1 MTILDFDEL
10 NSFREFREELLSM
23 KPSEIM
29 DQKERLRD
37 EVEWLLEFAY
47 MLGFDRAR
55 EELGVIAED
64 LQPFLP
70 SDYVTPTST
79 SLTPNVSSL
88 EPIVP
93 SLPSDYVDT
102 PIGYATET
110 PELPKDY
117 NQRMSETVN
126 KEIAGKT
133 YADRVLEHA
142 ELGDAQ
148 AILRVAET
156 DGNRVYNSGG
166 LLGARGLA
174 TTKTWETMQDD
185 RVRETHDYLQ
195 SMTVPID
202 EDFYTYDGDHAPCPG
217 EFENPAN
224 SVGCRCWLSFN
235 K

>member
-29 DQKERLRD
+29 DQKFRLRD

-70 SDYVTPTST
+70 SDYLNPIGSR
-79 SLTPNVSSL
+79 NEAGSSVGL
-88 EPIVP
+88 
-93 SLPSDYVDT
+93 SLPSDYD
-102 PIGYATET
+102 
-110 PELPKDY
+110 
-117 NQRMSETVN
+117 QRMTETVN
-126 KEIAGKT
+126 KEIKGKT
-133 YADRVLEHA
+133 FSDRVLEHA

-166 LLGARGLA
+166 LLGARGEA

-202 EDFYTYDGDHAPCPG
+202 EDFYTFDGDHAPCPG

>member
-29 DQKERLRD
+29 DQKFRLRD

-93 SLPSDYVDT
+93 TLPIDYD
-102 PIGYATET
+102 
-110 PELPKDY
+110 
-117 NQRMSETVN
+117 QRMSEAVN

-133 YADRVLEHA
+133 FADRVLEHA
-142 ELGDAQ
+142 EKGDAQ

-166 LLGARGLA
+166 LLGARGEA

-185 RVRETHDYLQ
+185 RVRETHDYLK

-202 EDFYTYDGDHAPCPG
+202 EDFYTYDGDHASCPCG
-217 EFENPAN
+217 FENVENNAN
-224 SVGCRCWLSFN
+224 CRCWLTFS

>member
-93 SLPSDYVDT
+93 TLPSDYN
-102 PIGYATET
+102 E
-110 PELPKDY
+110 
-117 NQRMSETVN
+117 RMTETVN

-133 YADRVLEHA
+133 FADRVLEHA
-142 ELGDAQ
+142 EKGDAQ

-166 LLGARGLA
+166 LLGARGEA

-217 EFENPAN
+217 GFEDVNNNAN
-224 SVGCRCWLSFN
+224 CRCWLSFS

>member
-64 LQPFLP
+64 LKPFLP
-70 SDYVTPTST
+70 NDYAYTPMGYLDELYEMTIPEGYSAEPT
-79 SLTPNVSSL
+79 EIEASKVS
-88 EPIVP
+88 PGI
-93 SLPSDYVDT
+93 D
-102 PIGYATET
+102 
-110 PELPKDY
+110 LPKDY
-117 NQRMSETVN
+117 DQRMSEAVN

-133 YADRVLEHA
+133 FADRVLEHA
-142 ELGDAQ
+142 EKGDAQ

-174 TTKTWETMQDD
+174 STKTWETMQDD

-217 EFENPAN
+217 GFEDVNNNAN
-224 SVGCRCWLSFN
+224 CRCWLSFS

>member
-29 DQKERLRD
+29 DQKFRLRD

-64 LQPFLP
+64 LTPFLP
-70 SDYVTPTST
+70 SDY
-79 SLTPNVSSL
+79 L
-88 EPIVP
+88 
-93 SLPSDYVDT
+93 DT

-148 AILRVAET
+148 SILKVAET
-156 DGNRVYNSGG
+156 DGNRVCNSGG

-174 TTKTWETMQDD
+174 ATKTWETMQDD

-202 EDFYTYDGDHAPCPG
+202 EDFYTFDGDHAPCPG
-217 EFENPAN
+217 GFEDVNNNA
-224 SVGCRCWLSFN
+224 GCRCFLSFN